1 MNKKYILFITAI
13 VLIVFMFASFT
24 GILFND
30 ENASLQKLF
39 IGLLIG
45 FTIAFIIVMVIII
58 IFFPP
63 DFSISNPEED
73 DLRVYALKNGKYHHN
88 SRRNGLASHPLGD
101 RGSVAKHKG
110 HVNNK
115 LKFIF
120 MIIGELF
127 IMALFPLLIINQ
139 IDSVELKRKAI
150 IISALC
156 IFVPLVIGEI
166 IIFFSKKKEKID
178 TIDPLIDLI
187 ENDEALEL
195 VDNRFYKNKT
205 YFELKIDDSR
215 GFFEVSKNRV
225 MAIVLG
231 EKELTMRDNANE
243 KAFSDGLITSNEV
256 NEQLEGVIALS
267 KKYRKPITKIDD
279 KETLKLIKNIVSEY
293 KNKKPSIFD
302 KLNEEIK
309 KDN

>member
-45 FTIAFIIVMVIII
+45 FTIAFIVVMVIII

-73 DLRVYALKNGKYHHN
+73 DLRVYALKNGKYHN
-88 SRRNGLASHPLGD
+88 YSRRNGLASHPLGD

-120 MIIGELF
+120 MIIRDLFFMALAALF
-127 IMALFPLLIINQ
+127 IMIPVNQ
-139 IDSVELKRKAI
+139 IDSVKLKRTAI

-156 IFVPLVIGEI
+156 IFVPLVIGEV

-178 TIDPLIDLI
+178 IIDPLIDLI

-279 KETLKLIKNIVSEY
+279 KETLKLIKKIVIEY

-302 KLNEEIK
+302 K
-309 KDN
+309 